1 MNLLHHMASCI
12 VTIEEPSAIQDITN
26 KEQEESPTYDLMG
39 NKVQH
44 TIKGHLYIRNGQKFL
59 AQ

>member
-1 MNLLHHMASCI
+1 MNMLHHMASCI
-12 VTIEEPSAIQDITN
+12 VTIEEPSAIQDIT

-59 AQ
+59 AK